1 MAKIQPGDSTAPD
14 IRERHQGGLVKIQE
28 RAEIQGKKKF
38 LGVPIQDFEKAGR
51 EQLIYL
57 LKAGLS
63 PDSTVIDLGC
73 GVLRAGYWLIHF
85 LNPGKYCGIEPSKER
100 LEIGIQYIL
109 EPDHV
114 EAKRPRFDTNA
125 DFNTSVFNEKFDFF
139 LAYSV
144 WTHAS
149 KAQIKVMLE
158 AFGRDAKE
166 GGVFLAT
173 YLPANWRHWDYR
185 GEKWHGTS
193 HESDVPGCIHHSSD
207 WISANCKLRGLTA
220 HSLGRD
226 KTHGQSWLRITRRS
240 TY

>member
-100 LEIGIQYIL
+100 LEIGSQYIL
-109 EPDHV
+109 EPYHV
-114 EAKRPRFDTNA
+114 
-125 DFNTSVFNEKFDFF
+125 
-139 LAYSV
+139 
-144 WTHAS
+144 
-149 KAQIKVMLE
+149 
-158 AFGRDAKE
+158 
-166 GGVFLAT
+166 
-173 YLPANWRHWDYR
+173 
-185 GEKWHGTS
+185 
-193 HESDVPGCIHHSSD
+193 
-207 WISANCKLRGLTA
+207 
-220 HSLGRD
+220 
-226 KTHGQSWLRITRRS
+226 
-240 TY
+240 